1 MKQTA
6 VEWLV
11 DEHFGGIEN
20 CTPDFKYHI
29 EQAIELNK
37 NQIVDA
43 VDTTIERMNVIDNFR
58 TLKNGEQYYNEI
70 FKEQ

>member
-1 MKQTA
+1 MTTA

-20 CTPDFKYHI
+20 CTPDFRFHI
-29 EQAIELNK
+29 QQAIELNK